1 MSRRCKGDGGAAL
14 LETALVAPVFL
25 VIVFGILEFGLVY
38 RDFLTVTD
46 AASDSSKVGSIQGPY
61 PTATGQTADYSII
74 KNARE
79 NLANLRVE
87 DVERVVV
94 FKANPSGAGSA
105 LDQVPQACKTGS
117 FGPNQAAKCNVYPGA
132 QAFLAVQAGNANY
145 FKCGNG
151 GAGFSCGWNPD
162 QRANGPKWSD
172 IDHLGVYIKVN
183 HPMLTGFF
191 GDDFTID
198 YAAINRLEPGKLEE

>member
-1 MSRRCKGDGGAAL
+1 MSRRCSGDAGTAL
-14 LETALVAPVFL
+14 LETALVAPVFI
-25 VIVFGILEFGLVY
+25 VMVFGILEFGLVY
-38 RDFLTVTD
+38 RDYLTVTD
-46 AASDSSKVGSIQGPY
+46 AASDSAKVGSIQGPY
-61 PTATGQTADYSII
+61 PTANGETADYSIV

-79 NLANLRVE
+79 NLSNLDVN

-94 FKANPSGAGSA
+94 FQASPSAAGAA
-105 LDQVPQACKTGS
+105 IDQVPETCKSGS
-117 FGPNQAAKCNVYPGA
+117 FGPNPSAKCNVYPGG

-151 GAGFSCGWNPD
+151 GAGFSCGWNPNN
-162 QRANGPKWSD
+162 RADGPTWSD

-191 GDDFTID
+191 GDDFTIE
-198 YAAINRLEPGKLEE
+198 YAAINRLEPGKLEG